1 MKVELFSTIEELKA
15 DRIQR
20 NVSDKEISEQ
30 KKFVSDLRKAR
41 KRNLKANPSIFL

>member
-1 MKVELFSTIEELKA
+1 MKIELFSTIEELKA

-20 NVSDKEISEQ
+20 EVSEKEIAEQ

-41 KRNLKANPSIFL
+41 NRNLKKKPFISL